1 MKGWIRLKD
10 WLMEHKV
17 YAIIFVIIAIGSG
30 YYFFQQENQQLI
42 SSPTNTT
49 NQNVEL
55 KEKEETAKVQEE
67 TAKVQEE
74 TVQKSEPLMVDI
86 KGQIHQP
93 GVYTANAGDRVI
105 DVISRAG
112 GFTELADQ
120 SQVNLAQHIQD
131 EMIIYIPAMGEQ
143 GTDSTVVASGGGT
156 VSAGQGQ
163 KQGKININKADAT
176 ELENLPGIGP
186 SKAAA
191 IIEYRET
198 SGPFKTPED
207 LKNISGIGDKTY
219 EKLKDLVAVQ

>member
-1 MKGWIRLKD
+1 MKD